1 MVSLTEEGW
10 EQNGWGK
17 YITDTIWNRKEK
29 ILIFFDLY
37 GYPIELLQQMDEK
50 TKNRK
55 KELAKVYQEFLKEG
69 RKIEEVLF
77 EELAK
82 GCFLE
87 EFIERETLETYR
99 KRYATKESLFQETKI
114 VEVRVHQSGY
124 SVIVLLPWEKN
135 EIAIVNWE
143 IFDGKER
150 NCFFIWKEPRWLNE
164 VEDEMFGKLICFAD
178 ECIMPEYWGT
188 YLNYELFGR
197 EEVIPISFNLGFY
210 NMNLVSYLDEEET
223 REEKQELW
231 NVYQEF
237 KKSAEL
243 IENTLFKE
251 LFEGNYLVE
260 LELEEEE
267 LEDYRKKY
275 QKKEDLFSDIVI
287 VEVRIHAYDCEVIIS
302 APWEEGDV
310 AIVIAEICDKEKR
323 SGVLI
328 AEIEAEPV
336 EMEYEFEL

>member
-69 RKIEEVLF
+69 RNIEEVLF

-124 SVIVLLPWEKN
+124 SVIVLLPWENN
-135 EIAIVNWE
+135 EIAIVSWNM
-143 IFDGKER
+143 FDRKKR
-150 NCFFIWKEPRWLNE
+150 DYFLVWKEAR
-164 VEDEMFGKLICFAD
+164 
-178 ECIMPEYWGT
+178 
-188 YLNYELFGR
+188 
-197 EEVIPISFNLGFY
+197 
-210 NMNLVSYLDEEET
+210 
-223 REEKQELW
+223 
-231 NVYQEF
+231 
-237 KKSAEL
+237 
-243 IENTLFKE
+243 
-251 LFEGNYLVE
+251 
-260 LELEEEE
+260 
-267 LEDYRKKY
+267 
-275 QKKEDLFSDIVI
+275 
-287 VEVRIHAYDCEVIIS
+287 
-302 APWEEGDV
+302 
-310 AIVIAEICDKEKR
+310 
-323 SGVLI
+323 
-328 AEIEAEPV
+328 
-336 EMEYEFEL
+336 